1 MTYSSKKVL
10 GPMDILTL
18 LESNE
23 VLELLL
29 NTDSRRKH

>member
-10 GPMDILTL
+10 GPMDILAL
-18 LESNE
+18 LESNG
-23 VLELLL
+23 VLELLA